1 MGSTAFIS
9 SYATNGRLAALTTIQ
24 VVGYGLLYYSGLVA
38 LPVIATDTG
47 WSFAQVSLALS
58 ASMMVSAIT
67 SIPLGRF
74 LDRTGPRLVMIVGT
88 LLGALG
94 MVLVANAQHL
104 VALFAGFLVL
114 GLAIAG
120 TLYGVAF
127 TTITHRYQNQRNRP
141 LVILTIAAGFASTIF
156 APITAWLIESIG
168 WRSMFLVGAAV
179 FLSVSMPLVLISMER
194 RWDLPT
200 ELHRDNS
207 WGAIRSVAL
216 SGRFLRLLVATLL
229 IGVGLY
235 TATVNAVPLLLEQG
249 FSFETAAW
257 GLGIIGAGQVLGRFV
272 FYAIP
277 GRRLPWVQLSLAG
290 GLSALLLLL
299 MGVVAAPFIAVAAI
313 VFFVGA
319 GRGAMTLVDATAV
332 SDRWGTNNYG
342 ALSGVL
348 HAPTAITLGV
358 TPAIGVF
365 LAEALGS
372 FAAMVIAMAGV
383 VAVGAVLGRWT

>member
-1 MGSTAFIS
+1 MAPTGFVS
-9 SYATNGRLAALTTIQ
+9 SYATTGRLAALTTIQ
-24 VVGYGLLYYSGLVA
+24 VVGYGLLYYAALVA
-38 LPVIATDTG
+38 LPVIASDTG

-67 SIPLGRF
+67 SIPLGRL
-74 LDRTGPRLVMIVGT
+74 LDRTGPRLVMIIGT
-88 LLGALG
+88 ILGG
-94 MVLVANAQHL
+94 MGLVVVANARSL
-104 VALFAGFLVL
+104 IALFAGFLIL
-114 GLAIAG
+114 GLAMAG

-156 APITAWLIESIG
+156 APIAAWLIESIG
-168 WRSMFLVGAAV
+168 WRSMFLVAAAA
-179 FLSVSMPLVLISMER
+179 FFIVSMPLVLSSMER

-207 WGAIRSVAL
+207 WSAIRGVAL
-216 SGRFLRLLVATLL
+216 SGRFLRLLAATLL

-235 TATVNAVPLLLEQG
+235 TATVNAVPLLLEYG

-277 GRRLPWVQLSLAG
+277 GRRVPWIQLSLAG
-290 GLSALLLLL
+290 GMSALLLLL
-299 MGVVAAPFIAVAAI
+299 MGVVAAPFIAVAVI
-313 VFFVGA
+313 VFLVGA

-342 ALSGVL
+342 ALSGL
-348 HAPTAITLGV
+348 LNAPTAIALGV
-358 TPAIGVF
+358 TPAIGVL
-365 LAEALGS
+365 LAESLGS
-372 FAAMVIAMAGV
+372 FSAMVIAMAGV
-383 VAVGAVLGRWT
+383 VGLGAVLGRWT